1 MADRGYIHRWR
12 INDGLGRILVC
23 SGDFANLS
31 VRFKGEDCDS
41 DLMKILQEQNITEDK
56 ICPPPD
62 NVLLVSFDLTV
73 VSGELRARNVSLT

>member
-12 INDGLGRILVC
+12 NADGFGRIRVC
-23 SGDFANLS
+23 SGDFADLN

-41 DLMKILQEQNITEDK
+41 KLTKILQEQNITKERV
-56 ICPPPD
+56 CPPPD

-73 VSGELRARNVSLT
+73 VSGELFARNVSLT